1 MDAEEGGV
9 ASNDMSVIDAG
20 RSLAADP
27 LGAVIAL
34 IPDAAV
40 VVNSDGL
47 IVSANALAE
56 GLFGYKRGALAGLSI
71 ETLVPERFRRRHRE
85 HRTEFL
91 AAPQVRPMGVGLEL
105 FGRRGDGQ
113 EFPVDIS
120 LAPVVEVGERLIVA
134 TIRDITQQRQ
144 AMAAQGELATIVRSS
159 LDAIISTTVEG
170 TVLSWNP
177 AAEELFGYDADAI
190 IGKHISLL
198 VPGQASTVFEELLD
212 AARLG
217 ERIGARDT
225 RWRHRDGH
233 EIDIALTISPL
244 KDSNRKIQGFS
255 SVVRDITERKAAEQE
270 LRRLLREEERLER
283 QHAATAEIRLALL
296 SGTTLEDCL
305 MLICRQASELAD
317 APTSAIWEE
326 TGGSLRAVASIG
338 PPAAGGPLPTLQ
350 FLAETV
356 IARAEPIELSHQN
369 EVIEAEIA
377 MSAPGGSSLGLPVIV
392 AGRAQAALTLARADD
407 PEGFEPGAR
416 AFAESLAAQAAL
428 AFELERARQQREQM
442 MLVSDRERIARDL
455 HDHVIQ
461 RLFATGIGLQGSLS
475 LIDAPLAQE
484 KVSGAIDALDDTIR
498 EIRSAIFALSS
509 LHQGGDRRLR
519 SQVTQLVYEARPVLG
534 FEPSVVFD
542 GPVDAAV
549 PDDVIPHVLACV
561 REALSNAA
569 RHSQATAVTVNIRAA
584 GNALTV
590 EVTDNG
596 IGIGT
601 RTRSSGL
608 SNLEERARLLGGTL
622 DVTSPPGGGTC
633 LTWTVDF
640 GHSSR

>member
-1 MDAEEGGV
+1 MDSEEGGV
-9 ASNDMSVIDAG
+9 ASSEAAVTDAG
-20 RSLAADP
+20 RSLSTDP
-27 LGAVIAL
+27 LGAVMSL
-34 IPDAAV
+34 VPDAAV

-56 GLFGYKRGALAGLSI
+56 GLFGYKRDTLAGLRI

-105 FGRRGDGQ
+105 FGRRSDGR

-120 LAPVVEVGERLIVA
+120 LAPIVELGERLVVA

-144 AMAAQGELATIVRSS
+144 ATAAQAELATIVRSS
-159 LDAIISTTVEG
+159 LDAIISTTAEG

-177 AAEELFGYDADAI
+177 AAVELFGYDADEM

-198 VPGQASTVFEELLD
+198 IPEQYATVFEELRE

-225 RWRHRDGH
+225 RWRDRDGH
-233 EIDIALTISPL
+233 EVDIALTISPL
-244 KDSNRKIQGFS
+244 KDSTGNIRGFS
-255 SVVRDITERKAAEQE
+255 SVVRDITERKAAEHE

-305 MLICRQASELAD
+305 LLICRQASELAD
-317 APTSAIWEE
+317 APVAAIWEE
-326 TGGSLRAVASIG
+326 RGGSMVAVAAVGS
-338 PPAAGGPLPTLQ
+338 PATDVLLSTGHS
-350 FLAETV
+350 LAEAV
-356 IARAEPIELSHQN
+356 IARAEPIELDQRS
-369 EVIEAEIA
+369 EVIDAEIA
-377 MSAPGGSSLGLPVIV
+377 TSAPGGSSLGLPVIV
-392 AGRAQAALTLARADD
+392 AGAAQAALTLARADD
-407 PEGFEPGAR
+407 ADGFGPGAR

-428 AFELERARQQREQM
+428 AFELERAREQREQM

-461 RLFATGIGLQGSLS
+461 RLFATGIGLQGSLG

-498 EIRSAIFALSS
+498 DIRSAIFALSS

-569 RHSQATAVTVNIRAA
+569 RHSQATAVTVNVRVA

-590 EVTDNG
+590 EVADNG
-596 IGIGT
+596 IGVGT
-601 RTRSSGL
+601 PTRSSGL

-622 DVTSPPGGGTC
+622 DVSSPASGGTR
-633 LTWTVDF
+633 LTWSVDF
-640 GHSSR
+640 THPSR